1 MAGMKSNWLG
11 KIKLKALLVYRDLF
25 NALRTRRPQAG
36 GYPGNLPEL
45 EEIIAHGA
53 RRTDFSDHLVPIFT
67 EGMSCRP
74 SLIVELGTRGGESTF
89 VFERVA
95 RLCGAVLLSVDI
107 EDCLQAS
114 AYPAWNFVKS
124 DDVAFAGQF
133 KAWCRKK
140 RIQPAID
147 LLFIDTSHLYEHT
160 CEEIK
165 AWLPHVALAGKVIFH
180 DTNMQYFYRRADGS
194 LDIGWDNQRGV
205 IRALEEHF
213 GCRWDETRPFVDA
226 RGGWLIRHW
235 PNCSGLTIL
244 DRLPAA

>member
-1 MAGMKSNWLG
+1 MAVTFLG
-11 KIKLKALLVYRDLF
+11 KIKLKALLTYRDVH
-25 NALRTRRPQAG
+25 NALWARRPQTA

-45 EEIIAHGA
+45 AEIMAHGA
-53 RRTDFSDHLVPIFT
+53 RRTDFSDHLVTIFT

-74 SLIVELGTRGGESTF
+74 RLIVELGTRGGESTF

-95 RLCGAVLLSVDI
+95 RLCQSALLSVDI

-124 DDVAFAGQF
+124 DDVAFAGKFQ
-133 KAWCRKK
+133 AWCKQK
-140 RIQPAID
+140 HLEPGID

-160 CEEIK
+160 VAEIK
-165 AWLPHVALAGKVIFH
+165 AWLPHVAPTGKVIFH
-180 DTNMQYFYRRADGS
+180 DTNMQYFYCRADKS

-205 IRALEEHF
+205 IRAVEEYF
-213 GCRWDETRPFVDA
+213 NCRWDETKPFVDA

-235 PNCSGLTIL
+235 PNCSGLTVL
-244 DRLPAA
+244 DRLPGK